1 MIIRIF
7 LIFICGIVYSVNVFS
22 IIPDIKIIESSTY
35 IQAEDNVY
43 SDDGGGY
50 NYYGFPIEY
59 NGTQWT
65 FSNQINSNHGKLVL
79 NNDIYLHVSSDRLS
93 NLDRTEASLIIGD
106 KAFKIKS
113 AILAKQGFSVSK
125 FDVDSSRISLF
136 TWEMIEYRPKESDYI
151 QHIYLF
157 VYDRKNNTL
166 GLVDIVDPQVHAN
179 LDDFLG
185 LRKICMFNED
195 DYWEM
200 KNNILKFSCTQNQL
214 KKGIPKKIDKTVV
227 VVKLLDEQV
236 DGKYF
241 KVIESNYVF
250 KEQLLK

>member
-1 MIIRIF
+1 M
-7 LIFICGIVYSVNVFS
+7 
-22 IIPDIKIIESSTY
+22 
-35 IQAEDNVY
+35 
-43 SDDGGGY
+43 
-50 NYYGFPIEY
+50 
-59 NGTQWT
+59 
-65 FSNQINSNHGKLVL
+65 
-79 NNDIYLHVSSDRLS
+79 SSDRLS
-93 NLDRTEASLIIGD
+93 NLDRTEASLIVGD

-136 TWEMIEYRPKESDYI
+136 TWEMIEYRPKENNYI
-151 QHIYLF
+151 QHIYLSVF
-157 VYDRKNNTL
+157 DRKNNAL
-166 GLVDIVDPQVHAN
+166 GFVDIVDPQVHSN

-195 DYWEM
+195 DYLEI
-200 KNNILKFSCTQNQL
+200 KNKILKFSCTQNQL

-227 VVKLLDEQV
+227 VLQLSDEQI

-241 KVIESNYVF
+241 KVIKSNYDF